1 MSPISLLSF
10 LSPLLSLL
18 LFSGLVVFRDGGG
31 DGIWGRGSR
40 RAWPSYATSR
50 GSAAATEKTE
60 ETDEERTAKACMRN
74 LASVV
79 AAQDLKTI
87 LRTKGSAAASSGEE
101 ARRQEKS
108 AIMPGKSAT
117 AAWPAGM
124 VA

>member
-1 MSPISLLSF
+1 MGPISLFSF

-31 DGIWGRGSR
+31 DGIWGRGGR
-40 RAWPSYATSR
+40 RAPSYATSR

-60 ETDEERTAKACMRN
+60 ETDEERTVKACMRN

-79 AAQDLKTI
+79 AAQDLKTT
-87 LRTKGSAAASSGEE
+87 LRTKGSVAASSGEE